1 MNTVCISYWGGGGDG
16 HCIYIYYDKAIKPVN
31 LTLVRLNCFY
41 CIFRQLEF
49 HIFQLQITKN
59 ISIFFNLHFEIEF
72 VDKLNIYHKLYY
84 QFSVTYYLV

>member
-1 MNTVCISYWGGGGDG
+1 MGVGGGGG
-16 HCIYIYYDKAIKPVN
+16 FGQCIYIYYDKAIKPVI

-49 HIFQLQITKN
+49 LTHFPALNNEKY
-59 ISIFFNLHFEIEF
+59 FFLNLHFEIEF